1 MVRFNIII
9 RIFYNSSLL
18 LQFMVIFVDVDDDDD
33 KDNNNNNEQVVRRL
47 LAQHQDSRPMPL
59 NADVNSDDATAE
71 DEQLLQENQG
81 TAEQYLEML
90 EATTQYGD
98 VGQV

>member
-1 MVRFNIII
+1 
-9 RIFYNSSLL
+9 
-18 LQFMVIFVDVDDDDD
+18 MVIFVDNDND
-33 KDNNNNNEQVVRRL
+33 KDNDNNEQVVRRL

-59 NADVNSDDATAE
+59 NADVNSEEATAE

-81 TAEQYLEML
+81 SGEQYLEML